1 MQITLDGH
9 PQYVRLAVGHRE
21 PAPGE
26 RQVEAER
33 EFRALL
39 DRAAREPSG
48 LRRLR
53 ALLCEVDTRID
64 RRASSEEVVA
74 SLGRCI
80 NRGRVTLWAV
90 PQPERFTDL
99 TTAPAED
106 ELEPLIQDP
115 EPELSRVAFQVL
127 EQHSGEPVADIA
139 LSITLPDGSVQ
150 QHVTDADGLVDIRD
164 IPEGVCDVRSERS
177 GQHRGQCV
185 VFSGFGYFVPS
196 NLRSTVGWQREVLD
210 QLVPIDQLPT
220 EDDGLA
226 LVEVVEHRVVAGD
239 TLDSIAQEHG
249 VSVDDITQF
258 NWDTTDPD
266 EIQRQL
272 GTEVGCSRRDPDT
285 GEFAFGDDDEPG
297 IVMVPLPFE
306 RTSKATD
313 NRHILKVKRIE
324 TRAPWVFSM

>member
-127 EQHSGEPVADIA
+127 EQHSGAPIGGVA
-139 LSITLPDGSVQ
+139 LSVTLPDGSVRELE
-150 QHVTDADGLVDIRD
+150 TDDDGLIDIRD
-164 IPEGVCDVRSERS
+164 IP
-177 GQHRGQCV
+177 
-185 VFSGFGYFVPS
+185 
-196 NLRSTVGWQREVLD
+196 
-210 QLVPIDQLPT
+210 
-220 EDDGLA
+220 
-226 LVEVVEHRVVAGD
+226 
-239 TLDSIAQEHG
+239 
-249 VSVDDITQF
+249 
-258 NWDTTDPD
+258 
-266 EIQRQL
+266 
-272 GTEVGCSRRDPDT
+272 
-285 GEFAFGDDDEPG
+285 
-297 IVMVPLPFE
+297 
-306 RTSKATD
+306 
-313 NRHILKVKRIE
+313 
-324 TRAPWVFSM
+324 